1 MLIRKFLINKSV
13 NTKNDLQDKNSLN
26 IVLNE
31 YFNLLTLLVLLV
43 VFALAYFLFI
53 GPKFELTKT
62 AIRENI
68 ESQKK
73 LYAEQERKLRDL
85 KTVKEVFDN
94 ISPADLKKFNNVL
107 PDNYIKEQLF
117 GELEEIVVKDGFLI
131 STMTVTSD
139 ETVDADGN
147 PMPAAGAP
155 TDNEKIGKVTVSV
168 SIGAINY
175 QGLKTLLKTFEAN
188 SRLFDIE
195 SVNFSESGNSAQLEF
210 VTYYYKPAQ

>member
-1 MLIRKFLINKSV
+1 M

>member
-1 MLIRKFLINKSV
+1 V

-26 IVLNE
+26 LVLNE
-31 YFNLLTLLVLLV
+31 YFNLLTLLILLV

-53 GPKFELTKT
+53 GPKYQSTSAT
-62 AIRENI
+62 IRENI

-73 LYAEQERKLRDL
+73 LYAEQEKKLRDL
-85 KTVKEVFDN
+85 KTVKDVFDN
-94 ISPADLKKFNNVL
+94 ISPADIKKFNGVL

-117 GELEEIVVKDGFLI
+117 GELEEIVVKNGFMV
-131 STMTVTSD
+131 STVSVSSD
-139 ETVDADGN
+139 DQVDASGN
-147 PMPAAGAP
+147 AMPTAGAP
-155 TDNEKIGKVTVSV
+155 AGDEKIGKVTVTV

-195 SVNFSESGNSAQLEF
+195 SVSFSEAGNSAQLEF
-210 VTYYYKPAQ
+210 VTYYYKTAQ

>member
-1 MLIRKFLINKSV
+1 MT
-13 NTKNDLQDKNSLN
+13 TKNDLQDKNSLN
-26 IVLNE
+26 IFLNE

-53 GPKFELTKT
+53 GPKFKLTQA

-73 LYAEQERKLRDL
+73 LYAEQEKKLRDL

-131 STMTVTSD
+131 TTMSVMSD
-139 ETVDADGN
+139 DAVDVDGN

-155 TDNEKIGKVTVSV
+155 TDNEKIGKVTVTV

-195 SVNFSESGNSAQLEF
+195 SVSFSEAGNSAQLEF

>member
-31 YFNLLTLLVLLV
+31 YFNLLTLLILLV

-53 GPKFELTKT
+53 GPKFELTKA

-73 LYAEQERKLRDL
+73 LYAEQERKLKDL

-94 ISPADLKKFNNVL
+94 ISPADIKKFNNVL

-131 STMTVTSD
+131 TTMSVASD
-139 ETVDADGN
+139 DKVDADGN
-147 PMPAAGAP
+147 AMPAAGAP